1 MIDQTSVRVA
11 NMDPALHPAQP
22 DFLTAPLSLA
32 SSKRVIN
39 DFLTWF
45 GDLGI
50 FFWQVAH
57 AAVTP
62 PFEFHEL
69 FLQLDEIGSKSL
81 PLVAL
86 AGAATG
92 VVLSME
98 ARYSLTRFGAKA
110 LLPAAVVYSVIHETG
125 PIITG
130 LIVSGRVG
138 AGIGAEL
145 ASMKVTE
152 QIDAIE
158 ASAVN
163 PYKLLAATRILACI
177 LMLPLLTLAADL
189 CGVLAGWVTQMM
201 VEPVSLHQ
209 FINAGFKGADF
220 NDFLPP
226 TFKTAVFGLI
236 IGLVACF
243 QGMRTQGGAEGV
255 GRAATS
261 SVVLSSLFVI
271 LADVVLVRVL
281 LIFFP

>member
-1 MIDQTSVRVA
+1 MAVA
-11 NMDPALHPAQP
+11 SLEAALPEQP
-22 DFLTAPLSLA
+22 DFLTAPLTLT
-32 SSKRVIN
+32 SSTRVIN
-39 DFLTWF
+39 EFLEWF

-50 FFWQVAH
+50 FFWQVTR

-62 PFEFHEL
+62 PFEFREL
-69 FLQLDEIGSKSL
+69 FRQLDEIGSQSF

-92 VVLSME
+92 VVLSLE
-98 ARYSLTRFGAKA
+98 ARYSLTRFGAKS
-110 LLPAAVVYSVIHETG
+110 LLPAAIVFSVIHETG

-130 LIVSGRVG
+130 LVVSGRVG

-163 PYKLLAATRILACI
+163 PFRLLAATRILACI
-177 LMLPLLTLAADL
+177 LMLPLLTLAADVSGL
-189 CGVLAGWVTQMM
+189 FMGWVTQAL
-201 VEPVSLHQ
+201 VEPLSLHQ
-209 FINAGFKGADF
+209 FISSGFKSATF

-236 IGLVACF
+236 IGLIACF
-243 QGMRTQGGAEGV
+243 QGMRTEGGAAGV

-271 LADVVLVRVL
+271 LADVVLVK
-281 LIFFP
+281 LILILFP

>member
-1 MIDQTSVRVA
+1 MIDRGFGAAVDMAALPRV
-11 NMDPALHPAQP
+11 PSTLP
-22 DFLTAPLSLA
+22 A
-32 SSKRVIN
+32 SSTVSTPGPITE
-39 DFLTWF
+39 FLEWF

-50 FFWQVAH
+50 FFWQVMRAT
-57 AAVTP
+57 VTP
-62 PFEFHEL
+62 PFEFREL
-69 FLQLDEIGSKSL
+69 FRQLDEIGSKSL

-92 VVLSME
+92 VVLSLE
-98 ARYSLTRFGAKA
+98 ARYSLTRFGAKS
-110 LLPAAVVYSVIHETG
+110 LLPAAIVFSVIHETG

-130 LIVSGRVG
+130 LVVSGRVG

-163 PYKLLAATRILACI
+163 PYRLLAATRMLACV
-177 LMLPLLTLAADL
+177 LMLPLLTLAADF
-189 CGVLAGWVTQMM
+189 CGLLMGWVTQAL
-201 VEPVSLHQ
+201 VEPLSLHQ
-209 FINAGFKGADF
+209 FISIGFNGANF

-226 TFKTAVFGLI
+226 TLKTAVFGLI
-236 IGLVACF
+236 IGLIACF
-243 QGMRTQGGAEGV
+243 QGMRTRGGAAGV

-271 LADVVLVRVL
+271 LADVVLVKL
-281 LIFFP
+281 IIIFFP

>member
-1 MIDQTSVRVA
+1 MSAMVSS
-11 NMDPALHPAQP
+11 
-22 DFLTAPLSLA
+22 SLGLIT
-32 SSKRVIN
+32 K
-39 DFLTWF
+39 FFEWF

-50 FFWQVAH
+50 FFWRVLH

-62 PFEFHEL
+62 PFEFREL
-69 FLQLDEIGSKSL
+69 FLQLDEIGSMSL

-86 AGAATG
+86 AGAAIG
-92 VVLSME
+92 VVLSLE
-98 ARYSLTRFGAKA
+98 ARYSLTRFGAKS
-110 LLPAAVVYSVIHETG
+110 LLPAAIVFSVIHETG

-130 LIVSGRVG
+130 
-138 AGIGAEL
+138 GAEL

-158 ASAVN
+158 ASAVS
-163 PYKLLAATRILACI
+163 PYRLLAAPRILACI
-177 LMLPLLTLAADL
+177 LMLPLLTLAADF
-189 CGVLAGWVTQMM
+189 CGLVMGWVTQAL

-209 FINAGFKGADF
+209 FINAGFSGADF

-236 IGLVACF
+236 IGLIACF
-243 QGMRTQGGAEGV
+243 QGMRTQGGAVGV

-271 LADVVLVRVL
+271 LADVVLVKIIIL
-281 LIFFP
+281 FFP